1 MDSVNNIK
9 NYSLY
14 NTLIDYI
21 KFRDF
26 DAISKDSLDDIVQ
39 FEALNFKEQFIN
51 LSPQEKILLK
61 AKIKLNGAVN
71 SHHLEF
77 GKIVIDTK
85 KSTDIIYPLD
95 FFKSLYYRYLESNLL
110 KQIYS
115 IIEEDENNYA
125 LDTQLIESLNEFK
138 ARIITI
144 ENKAIPAIK
153 MDFVFEQLK
162 SLTHTI
168 PPINEQYLS
177 HEEFERFIRIG
188 FGLEDLQKVTANI
201 PRNHQRRF
209 IREFH
214 ALFDLSCRKYS
225 IPNRMEPFISI
236 IERSFSNFSRKQ
248 IIQNMRSN

>member
-9 NYSLY
+9 NFSLY

-21 KFRDF
+21 KCRDF

-61 AKIKLNGAVN
+61 VKIKLNGAVN

-77 GKIVIDTK
+77 GEIVYDAK
-85 KSTDIIYPLD
+85 KSIDIIYPLD

-115 IIEEDENNYA
+115 IIEEDDNNDA

-138 ARIITI
+138 ARIKTI
-144 ENKAIPAIK
+144 KNKAIPTLD

-162 SLTHTI
+162 SLTHNI
-168 PPINEQYLS
+168 PLIDEQYLS
-177 HEEFERFIRIG
+177 HEDFERFIKIG
-188 FGLEDLQKVTANI
+188 FGLEDLPKITANI

-209 IREFH
+209 IRVFH
-214 ALFDLSCRKYS
+214 TLFDKSCRNYS

-236 IERSFSNFSRKQ
+236 IERSFSNFTREQ
-248 IIQNMRSN
+248 IIQNMRS